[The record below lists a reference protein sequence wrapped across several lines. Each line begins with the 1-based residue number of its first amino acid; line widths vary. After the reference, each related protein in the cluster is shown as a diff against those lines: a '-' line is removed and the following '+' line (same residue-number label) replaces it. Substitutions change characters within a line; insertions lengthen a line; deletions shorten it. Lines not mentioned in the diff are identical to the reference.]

1 MNIREGIKSALQNL
15 TGSKMRTF
23 LTMLG
28 MIIGI
33 GSVIMILSIGAG
45 VQDSLT
51 GLFDKFGKDTIQL
64 DASKAAVEDY
74 FITEDYEILQGMDGI
89 NIATPM
95 MAFTGN
101 LRMRKADE
109 LKFSQIW
116 GITEDYHKVMP
127 GELVQGRDIS
137 LTDNRTKA
145 NVAVVEEAL
154 AQQRFG
160 TTNVIGKTIEIRH
173 ENQNYMFEII
183 GVKDD
188 TYDIAGMPKEFIPL
202 MIYIPYETAMSNMF
216 DFGEGRSPMGMVS
229 ASENSNI
236 NEVAQNIKKIL
247 EKRHNV
253 KNLYSVEPLSKQ
265 MGQINEQLTIMMTF
279 ISVVA
284 GISLVV
290 GGVGIMNI
298 MLVTVKE
305 RTREIGIR
313 KALGAK
319 NKEVLTQFL
328 IEALILTLIGGIIG
342 MIIGYIG
349 GIAIGR
355 SMDIVPKL
363 TIGMLA
369 FAVGTSSAIGLIFGV
384 YPARQA
390 ARLDPIEALRHE

>member
-51 GLFDKFGKDTIQL
+51 GLFDKFGKGTIQL
-64 DASKAAVEDY
+64 GTNKAAVEDY
-74 FITEDYEILQGMDGI
+74 FMTEDFEILMDLPGVKT
-89 NIATPM
+89 ATPL
-95 MAFTGN
+95 MAFMGE

-109 LKFSQIW
+109 LRFCEVW
-116 GITEDYHKVMP
+116 GVTEDYSKIMP
-127 GELVQGRDIS
+127 VKILKGRGIS
-137 LTDNRTKA
+137 VSDNKTKA

-154 AQQRFG
+154 AMQRFG
-160 TTNVIGKTIEIRH
+160 TTNVIGKQVEIRNN
-173 ENQNYMFEII
+173 NQNYVFEII

-188 TYDIAGMPKEFIPL
+188 TYDIAGMPQEHIPFMMQL
-202 MIYIPYETAMSNMF
+202 PYETVMSSMF
-216 DFGEGRSPMGMVS
+216 DFGEGRAQGGMIGATEEANV
-229 ASENSNI
+229 
-236 NEVAQNIKKIL
+236 NELAQHIKKIL

-253 KNLYSVEPLSKQ
+253 KDVYSVEPLSKQ
-265 MGQINEQLTIMMTF
+265 MGEINSLLATMMAF
-279 ISVVA
+279 ISLVA

-319 NKEVLTQFL
+319 NKEILTQFL

-342 MIIGYIG
+342 MVFGYVG
-349 GIAIGR
+349 GMALGGAIGI
-355 SMDIVPKL
+355 SPKL
-363 TIGMLA
+363 TSGMLV
-369 FAVGTSSAIGLIFGV
+369 FAVGTSSIIGLVFGV
-384 YPARQA
+384 YPANQA
-390 ARLDPIEALRHE
+390 AKLDPIEALRYE